1 MPQHPCPICGRPV
14 DPATSPAMP
23 FCSERCR
30 QIDLARWLGERYRIP
45 GPVRQPDQIA
55 ADQFTEESPANSSSE
70 GPETDLSSDEKNS
83 RSDVY
88 IRGSAHPESTDK
100 SPS

>member
-1 MPQHPCPICGRPV
+1 MPQHPCPICGRWV

-45 GPVRQPDQIA
+45 GPVHQPE
-55 ADQFTEESPANSSSE
+55 QFAEESPAETSSSTE
-70 GPETDLSSDEKNS
+70 APEADLSSDEENS
-83 RSDVY
+83 RSDV
-88 IRGSAHPESTDK
+88 
-100 SPS
+100 